1 MIINIFAEGISDSRL
16 LAQLCVILQHE
27 SKIKSDYVI
36 KVYDKENVFIFD
48 YNKPEGGKCKNEDNY
63 ESEIRIYNIGG
74 WLKIKGKGSDIY
86 INYIKRYKSLIVF
99 DADEDPVK
107 RRNDILAWK
116 EKYGIDFE
124 LFLFPNDKDSG
135 AVETLLETI
144 INPQNQCVIDCWHKY
159 EDLLS
164 QQTIS
169 WKAPNTP
176 TCPSEKSKIYGYLEA
191 LVDKNKSDLIKDP
204 NRVFTIKDHWNLNA
218 SGIQPLR
225 DFLIANL
232 K

>member
-1 MIINIFAEGISDSRL
+1 MKANIFVEGVSDKRL
-16 LAQLCVILQHE
+16 LQQLCDTLSSQGELQPGLVVE
-27 SKIKSDYVI
+27 VFNVNGWTSIDSDKGEQY
-36 KVYDKENVFIFD
+36 
-48 YNKPEGGKCKNEDNY
+48 
-63 ESEIRIYNIGG
+63 RIIMKRND
-74 WLKIKGKGSDIY
+74 KGK
-86 INYIKRYKSLIVF
+86 NLIVF

-116 EKYGIDFE
+116 TKYGIDFE
-124 LFLFPNDKDSG
+124 VFLFPNDKDPG

-169 WKAPNTP
+169 WKKPQTP

-191 LVDKNKSDLIKDP
+191 LVGTSKDEKDRIKDA
-204 NRVFTIKDHWNLNA
+204 NRDFTVKEHWDLNA

-225 DFLIANL
+225 DFLITNL